1 MLITSAGTGKPIY
14 SVSPYPW
21 EEATDVASLNRRL
34 RRFITDLRKG
44 KMPQVSMSS
53 VASMAVAFMIFLTG
67 GGIYIIATENIPAVF
82 TLADGRWSMVY
93 PGASEQTLNEGLVA
107 MVLNLFMFGGIFLA
121 YRSTKVVND
130 RRKAN
135 NMLMLGAGLVLIGL
149 AGGFYLYNLKLTV
162 FR

>member
-1 MLITSAGTGKPIY
+1 MLIISAGTGKPIY

-21 EEATDVASLNRRL
+21 EEATYISSLNRRL
-34 RRFITDLRKG
+34 KRFITDLRKG

-53 VASMAVAFMIFLTG
+53 VAWAAVAFMIFLTG

-121 YRSTKVVND
+121 YRSSKVVND

>member
-1 MLITSAGTGKPIY
+1 MITGVGTGKPIY

-21 EEATDVASLNRRL
+21 EEATDISSLNRRL
-34 RRFITDLRKG
+34 RRFVSTLRKG

-53 VASMAVAFMIFLTG
+53 VAWLAVAFMIFLTG

-82 TLADGRWSMVY
+82 TLADGGWSMVY

-107 MVLNLFMFGGIFLA
+107 MVLNVFMFGGIFLA

-130 RRKAN
+130 RGKAN
-135 NMLMLGAGLVLIGL
+135 NMLMIGAGLLLIGL
-149 AGGFYLYNLKLTV
+149 AGGYYLYNLKLTV

>member
-1 MLITSAGTGKPIY
+1 MLITGAETGKPIY
-14 SVSPYPW
+14 SIFPYPW
-21 EEATDVASLNRRL
+21 EEATGISSLNRRL
-34 RRFITDLRKG
+34 RRFIVDLRNG

-53 VASMAVAFMIFLTG
+53 VAWAAVAFMIFLTG

-107 MVLNLFMFGGIFLA
+107 MILNLFMFGGIFLA
-121 YRSTKVVND
+121 YKSTKVVND

-135 NMLMLGAGLVLIGL
+135 NMLMMGAGLLIIGL

>member
-14 SVSPYPW
+14 SVFPYPW
-21 EEATDVASLNRRL
+21 EEATDISSLNRRL

-44 KMPQVSMSS
+44 KMPQGSMSS
-53 VASMAVAFMIFLTG
+53 VAWASVAFMIFLTG

-135 NMLMLGAGLVLIGL
+135 TMLMLGAGLLLMGL

>member
-1 MLITSAGTGKPIY
+1 LLITGAETGKPIY

-21 EEATDVASLNRRL
+21 EEATDISSLNRRL
-34 RRFITDLRKG
+34 RRFITDIRKG

-53 VASMAVAFMIFLTG
+53 VAWAAVAFMIFLTG

-107 MVLNLFMFGGIFLA
+107 MVLNIFMFGGIFLA
-121 YRSTKVVND
+121 YSSTKVVND

-135 NMLMLGAGLVLIGL
+135 NMLMIGAGLLLMGL
-149 AGGFYLYNLKLTV
+149 AGGYYLYNLKLTV

>member
-1 MLITSAGTGKPIY
+1 MLITGAETGKPIY

-21 EEATDVASLNRRL
+21 EEETGISSLNRRI
-34 RRFITDLRKG
+34 RRFISDLRKG

-53 VASMAVAFMIFLTG
+53 VAWVAVAFMIFLTG
-67 GGIYIIATENIPAVF
+67 GGIYIIATDNIPAVF
-82 TLADGRWSMVY
+82 TLADGRWSVVY

-107 MVLNLFMFGGIFLA
+107 MVLNLFMFGGILLA
-121 YRSTKVVND
+121 YRSTKVIND

-149 AGGFYLYNLKLTV
+149 AGGYYLYNLKLTV

>member
-1 MLITSAGTGKPIY
+1 MLIISAGTGKPIY

-21 EEATDVASLNRRL
+21 EEATYISSLNRRL
-34 RRFITDLRKG
+34 KRFITDLRKG

-53 VASMAVAFMIFLTG
+53 VAWMAVAFMIFLTG

-107 MVLNLFMFGGIFLA
+107 MVLNLFMFGGIFLV
-121 YRSTKVVND
+121 YKSSKVVND

>member
-1 MLITSAGTGKPIY
+1 MLISSARTGKPIY
-14 SVSPYPW
+14 PASTYPW
-21 EEATDVASLNRRL
+21 EEATGISSLNRRL

-44 KMPQVSMSS
+44 KMPQVSMST
-53 VASMAVAFMIFLTG
+53 VAWAAVAFMIFLTG
-67 GGIYIIATENIPAVF
+67 GGVYIIATENIPAVF

-135 NMLMLGAGLVLIGL
+135 NMLMLGAGLLLMGL
-149 AGGFYLYNLKLTV
+149 AGEFYLYNLKLTV